1 LFSIRSVGKNEEFRV
16 TPLAQPESSPLS
28 NSAPPS
34 ARSLRSLLGNQ
45 QIVLFLVY
53 LAMVAFFTWR
63 NHIFF
68 STAVFGNILA
78 DFGPIAL
85 IAAGQMYVIVSGG
98 IDLSV
103 GYNLGFCGVVSALAM
118 RNLTTHGWGANA
130 TLVLGVLVAVATGTC
145 VGLINAFLINRAKLV
160 PFISTLIT
168 LGACAGLSI
177 VFTGGGPVGGGPSN
191 AIRLTVP
198 FLGPLSRPVLV
209 VLVVVSIA
217 GLFLH
222 LSRFGRYTFA
232 IGSNS
237 FAARGAGINVTR
249 HITKVYA
256 LSGFL
261 AGLAGFYFYMRL
273 GAGAPSTGAGNEL
286 DAIAAVV
293 IGGAALTGGFGRM
306 AGTMLGVLMI
316 TTVTSG
322 LIIIG
327 IAPNWK
333 RVVVAILIAIAAT
346 VQSLRKSEGRTA

>member
-1 LFSIRSVGKNEEFRV
+1 MKPIV
-16 TPLAQPESSPLS
+16 QPEGSPLS
-28 NSAPPS
+28 NPSASNPSASSAAAPPV

-45 QIVLFLVY
+45 QVVLFLVY

-63 NHIFF
+63 NNIFF

-85 IAAGQMYVIVSGG
+85 IAAGQMFVIVAGG

-103 GYNLGFCGVVSALAM
+103 GYNLGLCGVVSALAM
-118 RNLTTHGWGANA
+118 RNLTTHGNGANV
-130 TLVLGVLVAVATGTC
+130 TLLLGVLVAIGTGTL
-145 VGLINAFLINRAKLV
+145 VGLVNAFLINKAKLV

-168 LGACAGLSI
+168 MGACAGLSI

-191 AIRLTVP
+191 AIRLTRT
-198 FLGPLSRPVLV
+198 FLGPFSRPVLV
-209 VLVVVSIA
+209 VFVVVTIA
-217 GLFLH
+217 GLFMH
-222 LSRFGRYTFA
+222 LTRFGRYTFA

-256 LSGFL
+256 LSGSL

-273 GAGAPSTGAGNEL
+273 GAGSPSTGAGNEL

-333 RVVVAILIAIAAT
+333 RVVVALLIAVAAT
-346 VQSLRKSEGRTA
+346 VQALRKTEGRTA